1 MKIKL
6 KLNNDTLLACRKLLN
21 KIYDSEIPTTEAGKL
36 IKSICL
42 DTADKFDS
50 KAKALLKKTNLFD
63 KNNTNDITLKWFEA
77 WGTYMALVQL
87 NEFNDNELEKVLVQK
102 VISLLNQKLT

>member
-42 DTADKFDS
+42 DTPKKKHSNFSIVFIYSLFLVLIKVRRSQHKPQLFFHKFQM
-50 KAKALLKKTNLFD
+50 LLKL
-63 KNNTNDITLKWFEA
+63 
-77 WGTYMALVQL
+77 
-87 NEFNDNELEKVLVQK
+87 
-102 VISLLNQKLT
+102 

>member
-21 KIYDSEIPTTEAGKL
+21 KIYDSEIPNTEAGKL

-50 KAKALLKKTNLFD
+50 KAKTLLKKQNLFD
-63 KNNTNDITLKWFEA
+63 KDNTNDVTLKWFEA
-77 WGTYMALVQL
+77 WGTYMALIQL
-87 NEFNDNELEKVLVQK
+87 NELNDNNFEQVLVQK
-102 VISLLNQKLT
+102 VIAQLNQKLA